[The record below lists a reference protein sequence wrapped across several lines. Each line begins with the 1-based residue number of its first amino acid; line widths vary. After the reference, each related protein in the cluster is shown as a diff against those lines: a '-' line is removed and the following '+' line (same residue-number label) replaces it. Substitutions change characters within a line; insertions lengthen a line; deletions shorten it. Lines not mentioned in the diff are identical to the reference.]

1 MLVLHG
7 QNREWKVSALKG
19 NIIEMY
25 HEGKDGKLLL
35 RHYDIVNCTY
45 HIVNSMETY
54 AEGTVYGSTGSKI
67 GDTECGII
75 RLLFMAKI
83 SAPKLVQV
91 LRKYKIR
98 LPENSMVINTWHS
111 GYDIIDVKS
120 GKPSDTWEDVLI
132 GFELDS
138 YNFTGISES

>member
-1 MLVLHG
+1 MLVLNSQG
-7 QNREWKVSALKG
+7 REWKVSALKG

-25 HEGKDGKLLL
+25 HEGRDGKLLL
-35 RHYDIVNCTY
+35 MHYDIVNCTY
-45 HIVNSMETY
+45 QTVNSIETY

-75 RLLFMAKI
+75 KILFEAKI

-91 LRKYKIR
+91 LKRYKIR

-111 GYDIIDVKS
+111 GYDILDVKS
-120 GKPSDTWEDVLI
+120 GRPTDTWEDVLI
-132 GFELDS
+132 GYELDNC
-138 YNFTGISES
+138 NFNIGSQS